1 MRQLIWGIRGG
12 RVAMYEIGI
21 CDDQIGVCDM
31 IRQRVADFLLK
42 RDVESRIHI
51 YTTGEALLKEAVV
64 FDVLFLDIELVNENG
79 LELAMKYPNKK
90 ETRIIFLTSH
100 IEEMPNGFK
109 VRAFRFLTKPL
120 DLGHF
125 EEAIQSAL
133 TDIKRDKRFLVMDEQ
148 GERIVRATEILYVE
162 AQVRGCGIRTMD
174 TYAKSSISFKKM
186 IEELAMFQFYN
197 SHKSYIVNMDYISK
211 FDRTEVVMK
220 NDEKVKISRLKKNHF
235 TDSFYDYIRSR
246 ANAN

>member
-1 MRQLIWGIRGG
+1 MCTRGDWF
-12 RVAMYEIGI
+12 AMYEIGI
-21 CDDQIGVCDM
+21 CDDQIAVCDM

-42 RDVESRIHI
+42 RDIESRIHT
-51 YTTGEALLKEAVV
+51 YTTGEALLKEAIV

-79 LELAMKYPNKK
+79 LELAMKYPYKK
-90 ETRIIFLTSH
+90 ETRIIILTSH
-100 IEEMPNGFK
+100 VDEMQNGYK

-120 DLGHF
+120 DQSHF

-133 TDIKRDKRFLVMDEQ
+133 TDIERDKRFLVIDEQ
-148 GERIVRATEILYVE
+148 GERIVRASEILYVE

-186 IEELAMFQFYN
+186 IEELSMFQFYN
-197 SHKSYIVNMDYISK
+197 PHKSYIVNMDYICK
-211 FDRTEVVMK
+211 FDKKEVIMK

-235 TDSFYDYIRSR
+235 KDSFYDYIRSR

>member
-1 MRQLIWGIRGG
+1 
-12 RVAMYEIGI
+12 MYEIGI

-42 RDVESRIHI
+42 RDVDNRIHI
-51 YTTGEALLKEAVV
+51 YTTGEALLEEAII
-64 FDVLFLDIELVNENG
+64 FDILFLDIELINENG
-79 LELAMKYPNKK
+79 LEIAMKYPHKK

-100 IEEMPNGFK
+100 IEEMPNGYK
-109 VRAFRFLTKPL
+109 VRAFRFLTKPINQ
-120 DLGHF
+120 DHF

-133 TDIKRDKRFLVMDEQ
+133 ADIERDKRFVVVDEQ
-148 GERIVRATEILYVE
+148 GERIVRASEILYVE

-211 FDRTEVVMK
+211 FDRTEVIMK

>member
-1 MRQLIWGIRGG
+1 MRGG
-12 RVAMYEIGI
+12 WFTMYEIGI
-21 CDDQIGVCDM
+21 CDDQKYVCDM
-31 IRQRVADFLLK
+31 IGQRVATFLLK
-42 RDVESRIHI
+42 RDIDSRIHI
-51 YTTGEALLKEAVV
+51 YTTGKALLEEAIV

-79 LELAMKYPNKK
+79 LELAMKYPYKK

-109 VRAFRFLTKPL
+109 VRAFRFLTKPMNQ
-120 DLGHF
+120 GHF

-133 TDIKRDKRFLVMDEQ
+133 TDIERDKRFLVMDEQ

-211 FDRTEVVMK
+211 FDRTEVIMK

-235 TDSFYDYIRSR
+235 KDSFFDYIRSR

>member
-1 MRQLIWGIRGG
+1 
-12 RVAMYEIGI
+12 MYEIGI
-21 CDDQIGVCDM
+21 CDDQIAICDM

-42 RDVESRIHI
+42 RDIESRIHI
-51 YTTGEALLKEAVV
+51 YTTGEALLKEAIV

-90 ETRIIFLTSH
+90 ETRIIILTSH
-100 IEEMPNGFK
+100 VEEIQNGYK

-120 DLGHF
+120 NQNHF

-133 TDIKRDKRFLVMDEQ
+133 TDIERDKRFMVMDEN
-148 GERIVRATEILYVE
+148 GERIVRASEILYVE
-162 AQVRGCGIRTMD
+162 AQPRGCAIRTMD
-174 TYAKSSISFKKM
+174 TYAKSLISFNKM
-186 IEELAMFQFYN
+186 IEELSMFQFYN
-197 SHKSYIVNMDYISK
+197 PHKSYIVNMDYICK
-211 FDRTEVVMK
+211 FDKKEVIMK

-235 TDSFYDYIRSR
+235 KDSFYDYIRSR